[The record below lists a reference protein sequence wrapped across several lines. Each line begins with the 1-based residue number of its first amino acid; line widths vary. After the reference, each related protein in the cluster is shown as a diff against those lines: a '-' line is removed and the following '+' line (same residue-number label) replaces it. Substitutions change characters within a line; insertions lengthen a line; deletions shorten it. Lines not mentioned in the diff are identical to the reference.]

1 MKLPTRRS
9 VLIVGDGPSA
19 AVLRYKQVPQG
30 VYILAVNHASLWLPR
45 VDAYFTCYPDA
56 RQRMVM
62 QNRRQG
68 VRYYCAAPPNYGSVF
83 GKGEMAGPRERNV
96 TFFRRLDDQ
105 HGICSEPDTIHGG
118 NSIWGALGLTH
129 HMAVKRV
136 AIVGLDAN
144 DEPRVSGGRPNL
156 PDLNEL
162 FAGYDGSPQVVNGS
176 PRSNIEAFPR
186 MGVGE
191 AISWLL

>member
-19 AVLRYKQVPQG
+19 EILRHKVLPQSIYIIG
-30 VYILAVNHASLWLPR
+30 VNAASVWLPR
-45 VDAYFTCYPDA
+45 CDAFFTCFPD
-56 RQRMVM
+56 RRIRLMM
-62 QNRRQG
+62 QNRRVG
-68 VRYYCAAPPNYGSVF
+68 TRYFCAAPSNYGSVF
-83 GKGEMAGPRERNV
+83 GKGDMAGPREKNV

-105 HGICSEPDTIHGG
+105 HGICPEPGVVFGG
-118 NSIWGALGLTH
+118 NSVWGALGLVH
-129 HMAVKRV
+129 HMAAKRV

-162 FAGYDGSPQVVNGS
+162 FAGYDGKPKVVNGS

>member
-9 VLIVGDGPSA
+9 VLIVADGPSA
-19 AVLRYKQVPQG
+19 EILRHKVLPQSLYVIG
-30 VYILAVNHASLWLPR
+30 INAASIWLPR
-45 VDAYFTCYPDA
+45 CDAFFTCYPD
-56 RQRMVM
+56 RRVRMM
-62 QNRRQG
+62 MANRRVG
-68 VRYYCAAPPNYGSVF
+68 TRYYCAAPPNYGSMF
-83 GKGEMAGPRERNV
+83 ADREMSGPREKNV
-96 TFFRRLDDQ
+96 TFFRRLDNQ

-118 NSIWGALGLTH
+118 NSAWGALGLAH
-129 HMAVKRV
+129 HMAAKRV

-144 DEPRVSGGRPNL
+144 DEPRVSGGRPEL
-156 PDLNEL
+156 PDLQEL
-162 FAGYDGSPQVVNGS
+162 FAGYDGKPQVVNGS